1 MLTSVFVSSSG
12 ECISGAL
19 YWKDLVKIASQVG
32 FAPPV
37 IVTAKA
43 ISTAGQGSHTLIGK
57 SNMAKKKACLSSCCL
72 HRFTQV

>member
-1 MLTSVFVSSSG
+1 MVGFVSSSG

-37 IVTAKA
+37 IVNARI
-43 ISTAGQGSHTLIGK
+43 ISTSGQGSQSLIGK
-57 SNMAKKKACLSSCCL
+57 KNG
-72 HRFTQV
+72 